1 MSTEFPQVKPGG
13 SLILAWQ
20 IKGKNVLVVGGGEV
34 RCSALHLTRYPFK
47 TVSSHLIRT
56 CLQVAAGR
64 IVNLLNADAHVTVVC
79 PRQGLNPEVAYR
91 VESGQIQHRDRV
103 FLPLD
108 LEPEK
113 KVSMVL
119 TAIDDPD
126 ASTRIWKYCKKQKVP
141 ANIADVPPECDFY
154 FGSVHRDGPLQ
165 IMVSTN
171 GNGPR
176 LAASIRKQIAEMLPN
191 GTGAS
196 IEKVGMLRRKLR
208 KVAPGTTTEDIN
220 KRMGWMSQVCDK
232 WSTDDF
238 NQMDEADMERL
249 IQSYQPGLV
258 PSLETIR
265 LERSTN
271 VTWEFDGSFGWM

>member
-1 MSTEFPQVKPGG
+1 MSTKFPEIQGGG

-20 IKGKNVLVVGGGEV
+20 IKGKEVLVVGGGE
-34 RCSALHLTRYPFK
+34 
-47 TVSSHLIRT
+47 
-56 CLQVAAGR
+56 VAAGR
-64 IVNLLNADAHVTVVC
+64 IVNLLNADAKVTVVC
-79 PRQGLNPEVAYR
+79 PRQGLNEEVAYR
-91 VESGQIQHRDRV
+91 VNNGQVKHVDRV

-113 KVSMVL
+113 KVAMVL

-126 ASTRIWKYCKKQKVP
+126 ASTRIWKYCKQMKVP

-176 LAASIRKQIAEMLPN
+176 MAAAIRRQIGQMLPE

-196 IEKVGMLRRKLR
+196 IERVGQLRRKLR
-208 KVAPGTTTEDIN
+208 KVASGKTSRDIS
-220 KRMGWMSQVCDK
+220 KRMAWMSEVCDK
-232 WSTDDF
+232 WSAADF
-238 NQMDEADMERL
+238 NDMDDEDMDRL
-249 IQSYQPGLV
+249 VRYHESGEV
-258 PSLETIR
+258 PSFEDIR
-265 LERSTN
+265 LGARDE
-271 VTWEFDGSFGWM
+271 VVWEFDGSFGWM